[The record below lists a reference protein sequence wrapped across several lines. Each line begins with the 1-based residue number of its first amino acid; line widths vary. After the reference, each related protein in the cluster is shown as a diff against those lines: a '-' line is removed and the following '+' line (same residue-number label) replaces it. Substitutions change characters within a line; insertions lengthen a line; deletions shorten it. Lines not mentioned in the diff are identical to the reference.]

1 MLHLLE
7 VQCRGR
13 DLEDGLVV
21 DLDGVGA
28 WGQGWCVGQSGEPA
42 DYRMRRWRSHTHTHS
57 RKGLEGLLFFIMV
70 S

>member
-1 MLHLLE
+1 MTLHLIE
-7 VQCRGR
+7 VQHRGS

-21 DLDGVGA
+21 DLDGVGV

-42 DYRMRRWRSHTHTHS
+42 DYRMRRGRSHTHS
-57 RKGLEGLLFFIMV
+57 RKGLEGLRFFIMV